1 MGRWFFIG
9 KFFYFYNECGVK
21 EEEILG
27 LKLQFNLNSF
37 QIPAEPFTLGTWG
50 PSDHRPAPASA
61 LSVHPGQ
68 RQELLAHPGCSQC
81 RGVSCSNGP
90 VHP

>member
-9 KFFYFYNECGVK
+9 KFFFIFYNECGVK

-27 LKLQFNLNSF
+27 LKLQFSLSSF

-50 PSDHRPAPASA
+50 PPAHRTTQPLPSLSTQDRDKSFLPTWV
-61 LSVHPGQ
+61 LSVQ
-68 RQELLAHPGCSQC
+68 RCQL
-81 RGVSCSNGP
+81 
-90 VHP
+90 